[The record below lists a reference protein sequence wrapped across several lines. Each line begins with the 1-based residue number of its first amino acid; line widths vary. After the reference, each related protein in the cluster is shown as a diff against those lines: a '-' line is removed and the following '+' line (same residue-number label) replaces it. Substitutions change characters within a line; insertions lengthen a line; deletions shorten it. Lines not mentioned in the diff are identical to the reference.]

1 MSMDFTQSDE
11 HRLLAETA
19 RRVGERFG
27 LDYWRERDGKK
38 EFAADFWQA
47 VCDAGLCGVALPEEY
62 GGSGLGMQEMA
73 VIVENLAAAGGGSTI
88 GQIFMNNP
96 IFGGISISKFG
107 TTEMKRDLL
116 PKLAGG
122 KMRFAMALT
131 EPDVGSNTLSMKTF
145 AKRDGNKW
153 RINGSKIWITGMPQS
168 QKVLVVAR
176 TTKFDEARKRT
187 FGISLFLI
195 DTVRDGLTHNAIDK
209 VGTNTNAS
217 SLVYFEDVEA
227 RPDELMGTLDLG
239 WPALLEVLNTE
250 RIVTAACLVGAGQLA
265 LKLGVDYAA
274 QRKVFGDKP
283 IGAYQ
288 GLQFPL
294 AQAHAELECARL
306 MNYKAA
312 WLHDNGQPYGS
323 EANTAKLIGFQA
335 ANAAIERAMQTMGGM
350 GFAKEMHVERLW
362 RDVRLF
368 RFAPVSEEMIL
379 NFIAVHD
386 LGMPRGY

>member
-1 MSMDFTQSDE
+1 
-11 HRLLAETA
+11 
-19 RRVGERFG
+19 
-27 LDYWRERDGKK
+27 
-38 EFAADFWQA
+38 
-47 VCDAGLCGVALPEEY
+47 
-62 GGSGLGMQEMA
+62 
-73 VIVENLAAAGGGSTI
+73 
-88 GQIFMNNP
+88 MNNP

-195 DTVRDGLTHNAIDK
+195 DTDRDGLTHNAIDK

>member
-73 VIVENLAAAGGGSTI
+73 IIVENLAAAGGGSTI

-195 DTVRDGLTHNAIDK
+195 DTDRDGLTHNAIDK

>member
-1 MSMDFTQSDE
+1 MDFTQSDE

-73 VIVENLAAAGGGSTI
+73 IIVENLAAAGGGSTI

-195 DTVRDGLTHNAIDK
+195 DTDRDGLTHNAIDK

>member
-1 MSMDFTQSDE
+1 
-11 HRLLAETA
+11 
-19 RRVGERFG
+19 
-27 LDYWRERDGKK
+27 
-38 EFAADFWQA
+38 
-47 VCDAGLCGVALPEEY
+47 
-62 GGSGLGMQEMA
+62 
-73 VIVENLAAAGGGSTI
+73 
-88 GQIFMNNP
+88 
-96 IFGGISISKFG
+96 
-107 TTEMKRDLL
+107 
-116 PKLAGG
+116 
-122 KMRFAMALT
+122 
-131 EPDVGSNTLSMKTF
+131 
-145 AKRDGNKW
+145 
-153 RINGSKIWITGMPQS
+153 
-168 QKVLVVAR
+168 
-176 TTKFDEARKRT
+176 
-187 FGISLFLI
+187 LFLI
-195 DTVRDGLTHNAIDK
+195 DTDRDGLTHNAIDK